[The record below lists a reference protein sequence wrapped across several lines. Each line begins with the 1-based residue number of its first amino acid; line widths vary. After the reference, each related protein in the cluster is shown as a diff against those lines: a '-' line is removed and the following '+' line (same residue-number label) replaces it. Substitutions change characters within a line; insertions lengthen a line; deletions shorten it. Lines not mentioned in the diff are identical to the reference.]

1 MRPIKTQEYQRHY
14 GAKKKTENETK
25 ERIIKKN

>member
-14 GAKKKTENETK
+14 GAKKTENETK
-25 ERIIKKN
+25 EKIIKKN